1 MQQTQST
8 RPVVLAILAAAS
20 ATTAVVGGA
29 SLRQWAGWGGGRS
42 GGFVVVGRSML
53 PDLRPGDVIPAAG
66 SVEPAR
72 LSRTRPERFQRWVV
86 ELPEGTTVV
95 KRVAGLGG
103 ERIEI
108 RGGDLLVDGRRL
120 LSPPALLAETAVAVS
135 GGSWQRRI
143 TPGSD
148 SLEYRHL
155 LVDPSRPVNDP
166 LRIVPGP
173 IHDSMPDDPAE
184 GRRLSVVADFGL
196 AAVLRPE
203 AARRFTAAGHAA
215 SLIVRLGRQGVRW
228 PLPSGGR
235 WAFLAG
241 RLDGRIVGLAWQPT
255 TDHFDRRGL
264 FPTGMPDRWD
274 VVAEVPPP
282 SDPRQPVRLSIGID
296 CGDVDSTEIAGGG
309 VPPMAQRSSD
319 AAVVARDA
327 VVGDVFDAVV
337 IWRGQHLRPAANAGS
352 WDVGS
357 NQVFLLGDHPS
368 ASRDS
373 RHFGPVD
380 EVHLRHRLP

>member
-8 RPVVLAILAAAS
+8 RPVVLAILAAAF

-72 LSRTRPERFQRWVV
+72 PSRIRPERFQRWVV

-255 TDHFDRRGL
+255 TDHFNRRGL
-264 FPTGMPDRWD
+264 FPTGMPDRWGRGRGG
-274 VVAEVPPP
+274 AATIRSP
-282 SDPRQPVRLSIGID
+282 SAGSPLDRHRRRRRRLD
-296 CGDVDSTEIAGGG
+296 RNC
-309 VPPMAQRSSD
+309 R
-319 AAVVARDA
+319 
-327 VVGDVFDAVV
+327 
-337 IWRGQHLRPAANAGS
+337 WRGAADGPAILRCGCCC
-352 WDVGS
+352 
-357 NQVFLLGDHPS
+357 
-368 ASRDS
+368 SRCGCW
-373 RHFGPVD
+373 RC
-380 EVHLRHRLP
+380 L